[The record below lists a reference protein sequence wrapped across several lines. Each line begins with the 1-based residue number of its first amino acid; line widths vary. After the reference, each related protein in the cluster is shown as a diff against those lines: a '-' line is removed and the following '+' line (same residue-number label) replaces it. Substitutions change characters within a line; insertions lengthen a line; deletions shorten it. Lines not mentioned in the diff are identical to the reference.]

1 MTGGEERGLGWMV
14 NDAVWHRTTHVS
26 PHEYILRDEYP
37 ELFAAVKERVG
48 EEGYPG
54 RFQGR
59 TYRYADLGA
68 HRYWLMGV
76 VLNRAR
82 LDVGGVERP

>member
-1 MTGGEERGLGWMV
+1 MTGGEERRLLGMV
-14 NDAVWHRTTHVS
+14 KDADWTPTAYIEA
-26 PHEYILRDEYP
+26 HEYIIRDEYP
-37 ELFAAVKERVG
+37 ELFAAMKELVG

-59 TYRYADLGA
+59 TYRYADLGG

-76 VLNRAR
+76 VLNRA
-82 LDVGGVERP
+82 LGGVERP

>member
-1 MTGGEERGLGWMV
+1 MTGGEERGLLGWMV
-14 NDAVWHRTTHVS
+14 KDAVWHRTTYVS

-37 ELFAAVKERVG
+37 ELFAAMKELVR
-48 EEGYPG
+48 EEGYPD

-76 VLNRAR
+76 VLNRA
-82 LDVGGVERP
+82 LGGLGRP